1 MKKKGK
7 ERLRKEPPP
16 GCKYLTSPLTTTA
29 SKHLLRLY
37 CIFATLTTNGNEK
50 LFL

>member
-7 ERLRKEPPP
+7 ERLRQEPPP
-16 GCKYLTSPLTTTA
+16 GYKYLTSPLTTTA
-29 SKHLLRLY
+29 SKHLSRLY

>member
-37 CIFATLTTNGNEK
+37 YIFATLTNGNEK